1 MVGSEAGSIV
11 GDLLD
16 AMVGL
21 LVKTAAL
28 LPGDGAIAM
37 AVGCSD
43 VVTMIWAL
51 HTLTVAVMESSNLLS
66 LIGSI
71 LIMLLALVFG
81 FCNGG

>member
-43 VVTMIWAL
+43 VVTMIWAV

-66 LIGSI
+66 LIV